1 MQQITAFPKNKDDTT
16 LNRLELIRYL
26 SDAVEFC
33 HGKCTVGR
41 LQAAESDATR
51 LSYMR
56 VLAQM
61 STPLLAALRDSELQE
76 LDLRVKQLEAEKE
89 TRVRLRE

>member
-61 STPLLAALRDSELQE
+61 STPLLAALRDN
-76 LDLRVKQLEAEKE
+76 DLEAINK
-89 TRVRLRE
+89 RLDEIEARQGGNE

>member
-1 MQQITAFPKNKDDTT
+1 MQQITEFPKNTDDTT
-16 LNRLELIRYL
+16 LNRAQLIRFL

-33 HGKCTVGR
+33 HGKATVGR

-56 VLAQM
+56 ALAQM
-61 STPLLAALRDSELQE
+61 STPLLAALRDN
-76 LDLRVKQLEAEKE
+76 DLEAINK
-89 TRVRLRE
+89 RLDEIEARQGGGNE

>member
-33 HGKCTVGR
+33 HGKATVGR
-41 LQAAESDATR
+41 LQAAESDSTR

-56 VLAQM
+56 ALAQM
-61 STPLLAALRDSELQE
+61 STPLLAALRDN
-76 LDLRVKQLEAEKE
+76 DLEAINRRLDEIEARQGGKE
-89 TRVRLRE
+89 